1 MTPFATKDNG
11 KQPRVMPNS
20 MVMDYRA
27 FGGPALNTV
36 EDLIKKANTTE
47 KSKYEKI
54 LAGLKNTKYPLLKN
68 ENKLNNK

>member
-36 EDLIKKANTTE
+36 EDLIKNGQERKHGQFTAQ
-47 KSKYEKI
+47 
-54 LAGLKNTKYPLLKN
+54 LC
-68 ENKLNNK
+68 